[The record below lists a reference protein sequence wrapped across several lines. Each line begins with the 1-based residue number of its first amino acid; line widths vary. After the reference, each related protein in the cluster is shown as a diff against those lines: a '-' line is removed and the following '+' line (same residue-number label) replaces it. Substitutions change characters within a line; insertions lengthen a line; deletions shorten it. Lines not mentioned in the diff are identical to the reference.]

1 MKKVKIRICDT
12 VEEAVSLSGDLKS
25 DADDAGRSLWSL
37 GVTYEEDEGVE
48 KTLFVALDYD
58 GTPMGAVMSAVHLLT
73 SMGTLRVAV
82 DKLMR
87 ELATEAYID
96 QETLDLLTARE
107 MEAVLTK
114 EGNDV
119 G

>member
-1 MKKVKIRICDT
+1 MKKVKIRICNSE
-12 VEEAVSLSGDLKS
+12 EEAQSLSDDLKS
-25 DADDAGRSLWSL
+25 DADDKGRGLWSL

-82 DKLMR
+82 DRLIK

-96 QETLDLLTARE
+96 EETLELLTARE
-107 MEAVLTK
+107 MEATLERV
-114 EGNDV
+114 
-119 G
+119 